1 MDNSRVIYV
10 GYYDKEKYKFMLK
23 EKSTVSFEDL
33 YKNSEKKIKDKKN
46 NELISEENIPDI
58 KYIYNNPH
66 EINFTFLD
74 DTKKNI
80 FISNMRQFLHIN
92 REIANGKELRLF
104 ISNDGI
110 NYNKSVDMNQSYSSK
125 YVKYTISS
133 INEADYL
140 SSTSYVD
147 VNAQLSLKALS
158 LNYGYYLEN
167 TDLVENKNDF
177 FSNTEQRKN
186 FFEFLDNKLE
196 DNKYLALCGLEG
208 IGKTTS
214 ILAYLKYS
222 TKTYFYFNVKT
233 IDKLLENAET
243 AKIKDILLK
252 EMYHFIEFKQAK
264 NYYDFIDEL
273 LEKSHTAMDIF
284 KHIFGKIKDDVEI
297 IVLDQYKTKYDLNY
311 STLTNIL
318 NSEYTNKIII
328 ISSMNED
335 DIRKAIIISLKWAL
349 KISDK
354 KPILDY
360 YYIIELVKVRDT
372 ELNVLKDD
380 EKKLLNEFGNLY
392 IYYYKIKNEINRN
405 TKYDLN
411 IIFKNEIKKEMDNK
425 IKEFF
430 YNSQNSDLLDTF
442 INLILNDDK
451 EIELKNCIEIIDK
464 IPLRYFIF
472 KHKDMNII
480 HFSEL
485 NSVDKISFNSAF
497 IYIREY
503 FLHYFHS
510 IITTKANNDLNKSNE
525 KNQDSINL
533 ERFFGYFLWA
543 FRGVTRINQ
552 TNIVDYILIN
562 SLIDMK
568 DEFDDSFSSK
578 IKKLNNNECLLIL
591 QKDQNAK
598 MFDIGILEKKNG
610 KFNLYLIQVT
620 NKKDSDERITI
631 TGLNDNANYLNGYFI
646 SKFQIE
652 FQDNYFCYIFNYNDP
667 DTTTIDYCQKNNLD
681 YLSFDSQKLILYGN
695 LSLKPLYYYLP
706 AFKYIEQLSNIE
718 RMINIE
724 KIQFS
729 DCKENLEEKLKVTK
743 NFLNRKRE
751 LLRSKES
758 KIKEIDDLL
767 IYECSLKNVKK
778 TPTNYER
785 KEFIINNYLLSNE
798 YKNEKIYGISYKR
811 KKSDIKFKKKE
822 VENLFELCGKN
833 KGIDEIF
840 QVDKLKI
847 LHFNQLKPEF
857 GCYIVF
863 KSFNK
868 KKYYFNFIS
877 NKYIDLEDKS
887 EDSFAGKK
895 LIGQGDFYSIMFL
908 NKNIN
913 IS

>member
-1 MDNSRVIYV
+1 
-10 GYYDKEKYKFMLK
+10 
-23 EKSTVSFEDL
+23 
-33 YKNSEKKIKDKKN
+33 
-46 NELISEENIPDI
+46 
-58 KYIYNNPH
+58 
-66 EINFTFLD
+66 
-74 DTKKNI
+74 
-80 FISNMRQFLHIN
+80 
-92 REIANGKELRLF
+92 
-104 ISNDGI
+104 
-110 NYNKSVDMNQSYSSK
+110 
-125 YVKYTISS
+125 
-133 INEADYL
+133 
-140 SSTSYVD
+140 
-147 VNAQLSLKALS
+147 
-158 LNYGYYLEN
+158 
-167 TDLVENKNDF
+167 
-177 FSNTEQRKN
+177 
-186 FFEFLDNKLE
+186 
-196 DNKYLALCGLEG
+196 
-208 IGKTTS
+208 
-214 ILAYLKYS
+214 
-222 TKTYFYFNVKT
+222 
-233 IDKLLENAET
+233 
-243 AKIKDILLK
+243 
-252 EMYHFIEFKQAK
+252 
-264 NYYDFIDEL
+264 
-273 LEKSHTAMDIF
+273 
-284 KHIFGKIKDDVEI
+284 
-297 IVLDQYKTKYDLNY
+297 
-311 STLTNIL
+311 
-318 NSEYTNKIII
+318 
-328 ISSMNED
+328 MNED

-430 YNSQNSDLLDTF
+430 YNNQYSDLLDTF

-510 IITTKANNDLNKSNE
+510 IITTKANNELNKSNE

-568 DEFDDSFSSK
+568 DEFEDSFSSK

-591 QKDQNAK
+591 QKDQNEK
-598 MFDIGILEKKNG
+598 MFDIGILEKKNE

-681 YLSFDSQKLILYGN
+681 YLSFDPQKLILYGN

-811 KKSDIKFKKKE
+811 KKSDIKFTKKE

-833 KGIDEIF
+833 KDIDEIF

-863 KSFNK
+863 KSF
-868 KKYYFNFIS
+868 
-877 NKYIDLEDKS
+877 KS
-887 EDSFAGKK
+887 R
-895 LIGQGDFYSIMFL
+895 
-908 NKNIN
+908 
-913 IS
+913 